1 MSTPTKFLRGYAIIH
16 HISQDD
22 PSQVIEEIN
31 HKIRQ
36 LREESSIQRQ
46 NKSGLENEVKD
57 IRSQYNTEKKK
68 QQAIKRKLENVRN
81 RIIELDNV
89 EEVNLLEDRILVFS
103 DSDCTKPLGNGY
115 SIVQIF

>member
-1 MSTPTKFLRGYAIIH
+1 MVLQTVHYLSFF
-16 HISQDD
+16 QDD

-36 LREESSIQRQ
+36 LREQSSIQRQ
-46 NKSGLENEVKD
+46 NKGGVEKEVND
-57 IRSQYNTEKKK
+57 IRAQYNTEKKK

-89 EEVNLLEDRILVFS
+89 DEVTTLTSNR
-103 DSDCTKPLGNGY
+103 
-115 SIVQIF
+115 

>member
-1 MSTPTKFLRGYAIIH
+1 MTSFNISLTRSLSFFQLLVKSIF
-16 HISQDD
+16 SQDD

-57 IRSQYNTEKKK
+57 IRTQYNTEKKK

-89 EEVNLLEDRILVFS
+89 EEVLNFPNPPI
-103 DSDCTKPLGNGY
+103 
-115 SIVQIF
+115 I

>member
-1 MSTPTKFLRGYAIIH
+1 MEDSKVTVLF
-16 HISQDD
+16 QDD

-46 NKSGLENEVKD
+46 NKGGLENKVKD
-57 IRSQYNTEKKK
+57 IRAQYNTEKKK

-89 EEVNLLEDRILVFS
+89 EEVCAMSMGAIL
-103 DSDCTKPLGNGY
+103 
-115 SIVQIF
+115 